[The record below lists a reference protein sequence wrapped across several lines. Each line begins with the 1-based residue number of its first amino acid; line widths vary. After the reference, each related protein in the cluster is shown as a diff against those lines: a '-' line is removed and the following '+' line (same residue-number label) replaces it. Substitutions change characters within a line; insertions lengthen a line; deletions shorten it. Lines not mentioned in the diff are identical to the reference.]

1 MKTSFELETIAIP
14 EGEIAMRDDRR
25 KTKWT
30 ARIDSFL
37 AGQTPVTQKLYQQVT
52 RQNPSKNKAPLN
64 PVDSVSWLDAVT
76 FCNLLSREWGLIP
89 AYELI
94 PDQHTGRWI
103 KKAEGFRLLTDAEW
117 QYACQAG
124 TNHPAYGPLDQICWY
139 QENAGGMSHP
149 VAQKEPNA
157 WGLYDMLG
165 NVWEWCWDLYDPEVY
180 GAYRVFRGGGWAD
193 QARGCLATNR
203 RRSHPD
209 FSIDD
214 LGFRIARSVFD

>member
-1 MKTSFELETIAIP
+1 MIAIP

-76 FCNLLSREWGLIP
+76 FCNLLSRECGLIP

-94 PDQHTGRWI
+94 PDQHTGRWN
-103 KKAEGFRLLTDAEW
+103 KKAEGFRLLTDSEW

-124 TNHPAYGPLDQICWY
+124 TNHTAYGTLDQICWY
-139 QENAGGMSHP
+139 QENADGMSHP